1 MQVLKIQFNKLYTL
15 PPEIGDLEN
24 LRELYLEFNNLT
36 HLPPEI
42 GKLSNLRILEIGRN
56 NLIKI
61 PPEIGNL
68 TGLTELNVARSGGDL
83 RLPGTFCSL
92 KKLDNLYVDETQL
105 VPPCLSVMR
114 RPNFRIVRSRY

>member
-1 MQVLKIQFNKLYTL
+1 M

-36 HLPPEI
+36 SLPPEI
-42 GKLSNLRILEIGRN
+42 GKLTNLRILIIGRN

-61 PPEIGNL
+61 PPEIGQL
-68 TGLTELNVARSGGDL
+68 TGLTELDIARSGGDL
-83 RLPGTFCSL
+83 WLPSSFCRL

-105 VPPCLSVMR
+105 VPPCLTIMP

>member
-1 MQVLKIQFNKLYTL
+1 M

-24 LRELYLEFNNLT
+24 LHELYLEFNNLN

-68 TGLTELNVARSGGDL
+68 TGLTELNIARSGGYL
-83 RLPGTFCSL
+83 RLPDTFFRL
-92 KKLDNLYVDETQL
+92 QKLDNLYLDETQL
-105 VPPCLSVMR
+105 VPPCLSVIR
-114 RPNFRIVRSRY
+114 RPNFRIVRSSY